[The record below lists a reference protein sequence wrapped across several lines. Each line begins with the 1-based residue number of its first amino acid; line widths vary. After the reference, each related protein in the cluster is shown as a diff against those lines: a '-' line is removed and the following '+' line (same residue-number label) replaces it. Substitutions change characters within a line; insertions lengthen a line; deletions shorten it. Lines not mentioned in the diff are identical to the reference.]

1 MNYLAHLYLSGNNDS
16 IKIGNFIADAVKG
29 KKYKL
34 YPENIQKG
42 ILLHRQIDSFTDSND
57 IVKQSKKRLNKRY
70 GHYKG
75 VIIDILFDHFLAK
88 NWVKYSS
95 TPLHNFTQSFYITLQ
110 DNYDMLPDRV
120 QYLMPHLVK
129 DDWLFN
135 YATLKGIEK
144 VLIGMNIRTKERV
157 QMHMAINDLK
167 ENYNDFENDFTLFFE
182 KLRTFS
188 ALKLK
193 EIEKEFYK

>member
-1 MNYLAHLYLSGNNDS
+1 MNYLAHLYLSGENDS
-16 IKIGNFIADAVKG
+16 IKIGNFIADSIKG

-42 ILLHRQIDSFTDSND
+42 ILLHRQIDSFTDNDD

-75 VIIDILFDHFLAK
+75 VIIDILYDHFLAK
-88 NWVKYSS
+88 NWLKYATTS
-95 TPLHNFTQSFYITLQ
+95 LHIFTQSFYNTLQ
-110 DNYDMLPDRV
+110 NNYDILPDRV
-120 QYLMPHLVK
+120 QFLMPYLVK
-129 DDWLFN
+129 DDWLVS
-135 YATLKGIEK
+135 YATLEGIEK
-144 VLIGMNIRTKERV
+144 VLIGMNKRTQEKA
-157 QMHMAINDLK
+157 QMHLAINDLK

-188 ALKLK
+188 VLKLK
-193 EIEKEFYK
+193 EINKEFL